1 MQNTRIV
8 LTKSCLEPHFINL
21 TYFILLITG
30 CNPKQKNVEGLLP
43 RQIAKDLDHKAVVKE
58 LKKAERLNGK
68 LLKSN
73 TNDSWVL
80 TLYDW
85 SHENESDLRKAFAL
99 GSHGFNNLDSVSLEN
114 FVSVFQNFQAPIDA
128 EHIRKILLAHDKRR
142 QGFINI
148 NEFFK
153 GLRYLP
159 RSLIMASSALKKKK
173 KRPVKSGKGK
183 KKSKLSFPMPICVI
197 SPESIYRRD
206 DGGPPHFMIEKY
218 QLFTDM
224 NRFNQ
229 DHPPRHPIEDDS
241 AWYTDEPGK
250 TFININY
257 CVRAGDIESL
267 KMAFSQKVPVD
278 VMDRFYKTPLMTACA
293 SGNYEVAKFLL
304 NLG

>member
-1 MQNTRIV
+1 M
-8 LTKSCLEPHFINL
+8 
-21 TYFILLITG
+21 
-30 CNPKQKNVEGLLP
+30 EGLLP
-43 RQIAKDLDHKAVVKE
+43 RQIAKDLDHKAAVKE

-85 SHENESDLRKAFAL
+85 SHENEVDLRKAFEL
-99 GSHGFNNLDSVSLEN
+99 VSNGFNNLELVSSES
-114 FVSVFQNFQAPIDA
+114 FVSVLQNFQAPIDA
-128 EHIRKILLAHDKRR
+128 GNIRKILLSHDKRR
-142 QGFINI
+142 QGLINI
-148 NEFFK
+148 NEFFT

-159 RSLIMASSALKKKK
+159 RSLVMASSALKKTK

-183 KKSKLSFPMPICVI
+183 KKSKVNFPLPICVI
-197 SPESIYRRD
+197 SPEGIYRRD

-218 QLFTDM
+218 QLVTDT

-229 DHPPRHPIEDDS
+229 DNPPRHPIEDDS

-250 TFININY
+250 TYININY
-257 CVRAGDIESL
+257 CVKAGDIESL

-278 VMDRFYKTPLMTACA
+278 VMDCFYKTPLMTACA